1 MTRISAQTSGTTSLG
16 VRRIAA
22 ALGIALCL
30 AAIAVHGKASR
41 SPRIAVTETAET
53 MRAADRPQTR

>member
-1 MTRISAQTSGTTSLG
+1 MTRISAQTSGTNSPG
-16 VRRIAA
+16 GRRIAA

-30 AAIAVHGKASR
+30 AAIAVHGKTSR
-41 SPRIAVTETAET
+41 SPKITMTETAET